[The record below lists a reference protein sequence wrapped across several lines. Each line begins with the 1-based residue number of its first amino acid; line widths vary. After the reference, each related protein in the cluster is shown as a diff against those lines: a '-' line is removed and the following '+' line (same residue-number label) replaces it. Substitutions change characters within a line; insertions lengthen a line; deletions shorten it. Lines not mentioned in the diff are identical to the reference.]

1 MTLFVFCVIARAR
14 VDSWRA
20 SSLRSD
26 VRPDGERGLECARS
40 GAAPAEGCGRV
51 RGTAGAGTTRGVDRG
66 RENDAGGIFIRHPSR
81 GFRPVFVVSAS
92 RVRGWMPAGEA
103 RNPGKGWVATPRRR
117 EWREGARGVDLIEWE
132 DGMRRRWITRT

>member
-20 SSLRSD
+20 SSSRSD

-51 RGTAGAGTTRGVDRG
+51 RGTAGAGTTRRVDRG
-66 RENDAGGIFIRHPSR
+66 RENDAGVFLFVIPRVGSVRCSSYR
-81 GFRPVFVVSAS
+81 RRAFVVGCRRARSETLEKGGLLR
-92 RVRGWMPAGEA
+92 RVVESG
-103 RNPGKGWVATPRRR
+103 GKGR
-117 EWREGARGVDLIEWE
+117 GA
-132 DGMRRRWITRT
+132 WI